1 MAALTWS
8 SILPIDSESI
18 RDTGTVHVAAR
29 LRVMP
34 EERRARLTPNERR
47 AQLIATGVNLLA
59 DHSLDELTMDVL
71 AQRAGV
77 SRPLL
82 FHYFDTR
89 QGMHLAVVTMA
100 RDSLLLASE
109 PRDDLEPRARIRDT
123 LLRITEFVRQ
133 HQGTFHSLVRGV
145 ASGDPAVRRV
155 VDESRDVNA
164 QRLIDAFTELG
175 IPEAPALRVALRSWV
190 CFTEETLIS
199 LVIDRDEDPERVVRF
214 LEQTLDGVVAAT
226 GELRL

>member
-1 MAALTWS
+1 
-8 SILPIDSESI
+8 
-18 RDTGTVHVAAR
+18 
-29 LRVMP
+29 MP
-34 EERRARLTPNERR
+34 DVRRARLTPEERR
-47 AQLIATGVNLLA
+47 AQLVATGVNFLA
-59 DHSLDELTMDVL
+59 EHSLDELTMDVL

-133 HQGTFHSLVRGV
+133 HQSTFHSLVRGI

-155 VDESRDVNA
+155 VDESRDLNA
-164 QRLIDAFTELG
+164 QRLMDAFGELG
-175 IPEAPALRVALRSWV
+175 IADTPALRVALRSWV
-190 CFTEETLIS
+190 SFTEESLIS
-199 LVIDRDEDPERVVRF
+199 LVIERDEDPERVVRF
-214 LEQTLDGVVAAT
+214 LEATLEGVIAAT

>member
-1 MAALTWS
+1 M
-8 SILPIDSESI
+8 
-18 RDTGTVHVAAR
+18 
-29 LRVMP
+29 
-34 EERRARLTPNERR
+34 RRARLTPEERR
-47 AQLIATGVNLLA
+47 AQLVATGVNFLA
-59 DHSLDELTMDVL
+59 EHSLDELTMDVL

-82 FHYFDTR
+82 FHYFETR

-133 HQGTFHSLVRGV
+133 HQSTFHSLVRGI

-155 VDESRDVNA
+155 VDESRDLNA
-164 QRLIDAFTELG
+164 QRLIDAFGELG
-175 IPEAPALRVALRSWV
+175 VADTPALRVALRSWV
-190 CFTEETLIS
+190 SFTEESLIS
-199 LVIDRDEDPERVVRF
+199 LVIERDEDPERVVRF
-214 LEQTLDGVVAAT
+214 LEATLEGVIAAT

>member
-1 MAALTWS
+1 
-8 SILPIDSESI
+8 
-18 RDTGTVHVAAR
+18 
-29 LRVMP
+29 MP
-34 EERRARLTPNERR
+34 EERRARLTPDERR
-47 AQLIATGVNLLA
+47 AQLVATGVNFLA
-59 DHSLDELTMDVL
+59 DHPLDELTMDVL

-100 RDSLLLASE
+100 RDSLLRASE
-109 PRDDLEPRARIRDT
+109 PRDDLEPRDRIRDT

-133 HQGTFHSLVRGV
+133 HQSTFHSLVRGI

-155 VDESRDVNA
+155 VDESRDLNA

-175 IPEAPALRVALRSWV
+175 TPDTPALRVAMRSWV
-190 CFTEETLIS
+190 AFTEETLLS
-199 LVIDRDEDPERVVRF
+199 LVIDRDEDPEQVVRF
-214 LEQTLDGVVAAT
+214 LEGTLDGVVAAT
-226 GELRL
+226 GALQLG

>member
-1 MAALTWS
+1 MPELRRVRLT
-8 SILPIDSESI
+8 
-18 RDTGTVHVAAR
+18 
-29 LRVMP
+29 P
-34 EERRARLTPNERR
+34 EERRA
-47 AQLIATGVNLLA
+47 QLVATGVNFLA
-59 DHSLDELTMDVL
+59 EHSLDELTMDVL

-133 HQGTFHSLVRGV
+133 HQGTFHSLVRGI
-145 ASGDPAVRRV
+145 ASSDPAVRRV
-155 VDESRDVNA
+155 VDESRDLNA
-164 QRLIDAFTELG
+164 ERLLDAFTELG
-175 IPEAPALRVALRSWV
+175 TPDTAALRVALRSWV
-190 CFTEETLIS
+190 SFTEETLIS
-199 LVIDRDEDPERVVRF
+199 LVIDRDEDPEVVVRF
-214 LEQTLDGVVAAT
+214 LEATLDGVVSAT
-226 GELRL
+226 GELPL

>member
-1 MAALTWS
+1 
-8 SILPIDSESI
+8 
-18 RDTGTVHVAAR
+18 
-29 LRVMP
+29 MP
-34 EERRARLTPNERR
+34 DLRRARLTPEERR
-47 AQLIATGVNLLA
+47 AQLIATGVNFLA
-59 DHSLDELTMDVL
+59 EHSLDELTMDEL

-133 HQGTFHSLVRGV
+133 HQSTFHSLVRGI

-155 VDESRDVNA
+155 VDESRDLNA
-164 QRLIDAFTELG
+164 ERLLDAFTELG
-175 IPEAPALRVALRSWV
+175 AADTPALRVALRSWV
-190 CFTEETLIS
+190 SFTEETLIS
-199 LVIDRDEDPERVVRF
+199 LVIDRDVDPEVVVRF
-214 LEQTLDGVVAAT
+214 LEATLDGVVSAT
-226 GELRL
+226 GELSL